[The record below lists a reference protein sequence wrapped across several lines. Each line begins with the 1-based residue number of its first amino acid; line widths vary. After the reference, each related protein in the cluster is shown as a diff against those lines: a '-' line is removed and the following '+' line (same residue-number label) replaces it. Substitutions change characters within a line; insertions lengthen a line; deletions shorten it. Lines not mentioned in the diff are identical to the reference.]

1 MISNHKRAT
10 IVSKLVKIQLIM
22 GLIATVALTAYRHS
36 ANTAFS
42 GIAGLFL
49 AIVPTVVY
57 AKIAF
62 ANHLVAAPGVAFA
75 RHKKAMLSRFLLNL
89 ALFAIVLF
97 LYKKCDYVAL
107 FATYFITLAGY
118 WVSLVKS

>member
-1 MISNHKRAT
+1 MISNHKHAS

-22 GLIATVALTAYRHS
+22 GLIATIALVAYRHNL
-36 ANTAFS
+36 NTAFS
-42 GIAGLFL
+42 GIAGSFL

-62 ANHLVAAPGVAFA
+62 TEHLAVAPAIAFV

-89 ALFAIVLF
+89 VLFAIVLF
-97 LYKKCDYVAL
+97 LYKKCDYIAL
-107 FATYFITLAGY
+107 FVTYFITLAGY